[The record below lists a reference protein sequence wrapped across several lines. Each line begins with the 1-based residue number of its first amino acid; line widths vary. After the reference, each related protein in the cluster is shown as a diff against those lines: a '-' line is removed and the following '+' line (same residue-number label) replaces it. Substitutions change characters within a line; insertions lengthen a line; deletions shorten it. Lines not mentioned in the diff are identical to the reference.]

1 MKSVLYKGGVS
12 ASEGLAVRFHAME
25 KGHCTIQHWHEYC
38 ELEFV
43 MSGSG
48 LHQVGGK
55 EYRFAPGDCW
65 LVGGIE
71 SHGIVAEEE
80 TELANL
86 SFFPD
91 LLPEELGNVLDA
103 RPLILC
109 RFPATRRTEMAVLF
123 RRIAAERETPRPF
136 SHLNASVL
144 LVQILI
150 AVLREAGVDASEP
163 PAFLR
168 TVTAWARRHFREEAK
183 LSALASELSVSP
195 NHLGKVFRNATGIAF
210 SDYITGLRLNRACHL
225 LSKTDLPVKVVALDS
240 GFRSVEYFHTVFRAH
255 LGRTPAEYRAE
266 TENSEIT
273 LSPVHRRIQRP

>member
-91 LLPEELGNVLDA
+91 LLPEELGNVLDT
-103 RPLILC
+103 RPVILC
-109 RFPATRRTEMAVLF
+109 RFPVTRRTEMAVLF

-144 LVQILI
+144 LVQILV

-183 LSALASELSVSP
+183 LSSLASELSVSP
-195 NHLGKVFRNATGIAF
+195 NHLGKVFRNATGITF

-225 LSKTDLPVKVVALDS
+225 LSKTDLPVKIVALDS

-266 TENSEIT
+266 AEKK
-273 LSPVHRRIQRP
+273 

>member
-12 ASEGLAVRFHAME
+12 ASEGLAVRFHSME

-91 LLPEELGNVLDA
+91 LLPEELGNVLDT
-103 RPLILC
+103 RPVILC
-109 RFPATRRTEMAVLF
+109 RFPDARRAELEELF
-123 RRIAAERETPRPF
+123 RRIAAEEAPHPF
-136 SHLNASVL
+136 SRLNASAL
-144 LVQILI
+144 LVQILV
-150 AVLREAGVDASEP
+150 AVLREAGVDASVP

-195 NHLGKVFRNATGIAF
+195 NHLGKVVRNATGIAF

-266 TENSEIT
+266 AEKK
-273 LSPVHRRIQRP
+273 

>member
-150 AVLREAGVDASEP
+150 AVLREAGVAASEP

-225 LSKTDLPVKVVALDS
+225 LSKTDLPVKIVALDS

-266 TENSEIT
+266 AEKK
-273 LSPVHRRIQRP
+273 

>member
-12 ASEGLAVRFHAME
+12 ASEGLAVRFHSME

-43 MSGSG
+43 VRGTG

-136 SHLNASVL
+136 SHLNASAL

>member
-43 MSGSG
+43 VRGTG

-91 LLPEELGNVLDA
+91 LLPEELGNVLDT

-109 RFPATRRTEMAVLF
+109 RFPATRRTEMAELF

-183 LSALASELSVSP
+183 LSSLASELSVSP
-195 NHLGKVFRNATGIAF
+195 NHLGKVFRNATGITF

-266 TENSEIT
+266 VENSEII
-273 LSPVHRRIQRP
+273 LSQVHRRIQHP

>member
-103 RPLILC
+103 RPVILS
-109 RFPATRRTEMAVLF
+109 RFPATRRTEMAELF

-136 SHLNASVL
+136 SHLNASVV
-144 LVQILI
+144 LVQILV
-150 AVLREAGVDASEP
+150 AVLREAGVDASVP

-273 LSPVHRRIQRP
+273 LSQVHRRIQHP

>member
-12 ASEGLAVRFHAME
+12 ASEGLAVRFHSME

-144 LVQILI
+144 LVQILV
-150 AVLREAGVDASEP
+150 AVLREAGVDASVP

-273 LSPVHRRIQRP
+273 LSQVHRRIQRP

>member
-12 ASEGLAVRFHAME
+12 ASEGLAVRFHSME

-43 MSGSG
+43 VRGTG

-55 EYRFAPGDCW
+55 EYRFGAGYCW

-71 SHGIVAEEE
+71 SHGILTEEE

-91 LLPEELGNVLDA
+91 LLPEELGSVLDT
-103 RPLILC
+103 RPVILC
-109 RFPATRRTEMAVLF
+109 RFPDARRAELEELF
-123 RRIAAERETPRPF
+123 RRIAAEETPHPF
-136 SHLNASVL
+136 SRLNASAL
-144 LVQILI
+144 LVQILV
-150 AVLREAGVDASEP
+150 AVLREAGVDASVP

-183 LSALASELSVSP
+183 LSSLASELSVSP

-225 LSKTDLPVKVVALDS
+225 LSKTDLPVKIVALDS

-266 TENSEIT
+266 AEKK
-273 LSPVHRRIQRP
+273 

>member
-12 ASEGLAVRFHAME
+12 ASEGLAVRFHSME

-71 SHGIVAEEE
+71 SHGILTEEE

-91 LLPEELGNVLDA
+91 LLPEELGSVLDT
-103 RPLILC
+103 RPVILC
-109 RFPATRRTEMAVLF
+109 RFPDARRAKLEALF
-123 RRIAAERETPRPF
+123 RRIAAEEAPHPF
-136 SHLNASVL
+136 SRLNASAL
-144 LVQILI
+144 LVQILV
-150 AVLREAGVDASEP
+150 AVLREAGVDASVP

-273 LSPVHRRIQRP
+273 LSQVHRRIQHP

>member
-183 LSALASELSVSP
+183 LSSLASELSVSP

-225 LSKTDLPVKVVALDS
+225 LCKTDLPVKIVALDS

-273 LSPVHRRIQRP
+273 LSQVHRRIQHP

>member
-55 EYRFAPGDCW
+55 EYRFGAGYCW

-71 SHGIVAEEE
+71 SHGILTEEE

-91 LLPEELGNVLDA
+91 LLPEELGSVLDT
-103 RPLILC
+103 RPVILC
-109 RFPATRRTEMAVLF
+109 RFPDARRAKLEELF
-123 RRIAAERETPRPF
+123 RRIAAEEAPHPF
-136 SHLNASVL
+136 SRLNASAL
-144 LVQILI
+144 LVQILV
-150 AVLREAGVDASEP
+150 AVLREAGVDASVP

-183 LSALASELSVSP
+183 LSSLASELSVSP

>member
-12 ASEGLAVRFHAME
+12 ASEGLAVRFHSME

-43 MSGSG
+43 VRGTG

-55 EYRFAPGDCW
+55 EYRFGAGYCW

-71 SHGIVAEEE
+71 SHGILTEEE

-91 LLPEELGNVLDA
+91 LLPEELGSVLDT
-103 RPLILC
+103 RPVILC
-109 RFPATRRTEMAVLF
+109 RFPDARRTELEELF
-123 RRIAAERETPRPF
+123 RRIAAEETPHPF
-136 SHLNASVL
+136 SRLNASAL
-144 LVQILI
+144 LVQILV
-150 AVLREAGVDASEP
+150 AVLREAGVDTSVP

>member
-103 RPLILC
+103 RPVILC
-109 RFPATRRTEMAVLF
+109 RFPATRRTEMAELF

-183 LSALASELSVSP
+183 LSSLASELSVSP

-273 LSPVHRRIQRP
+273 LSQVHRRIQHP

>member
-273 LSPVHRRIQRP
+273 LSQVHRRIQRP

>member
-183 LSALASELSVSP
+183 LSSLASELSVSP

-225 LSKTDLPVKVVALDS
+225 LSKTDLPVKIVALDS

-266 TENSEIT
+266 AEKK
-273 LSPVHRRIQRP
+273 

>member
-183 LSALASELSVSP
+183 LSSLASELSVSP

-273 LSPVHRRIQRP
+273 LSQVHRRIQHP

>member
-12 ASEGLAVRFHAME
+12 ASEGLAVRFHSME

-43 MSGSG
+43 VRGTG

-71 SHGIVAEEE
+71 SHGILTEEE

-91 LLPEELGNVLDA
+91 LLPEELGSVLDT
-103 RPLILC
+103 RPVILC
-109 RFPATRRTEMAVLF
+109 RFPGARRAELEELF
-123 RRIAAERETPRPF
+123 RRIAAEETPHPF
-136 SHLNASVL
+136 SRLNASAL
-144 LVQILI
+144 LVQILV
-150 AVLREAGVDASEP
+150 AVLREAGVDASVP

-195 NHLGKVFRNATGIAF
+195 NHLGKVFRNTTGIAF

-273 LSPVHRRIQRP
+273 LSQVHRRIQHP

>member
-12 ASEGLAVRFHAME
+12 ASEGLAVRFHSME

-43 MSGSG
+43 VRGTG

-55 EYRFAPGDCW
+55 EYRFGAGYCW

-71 SHGIVAEEE
+71 SHGILTEEE

-91 LLPEELGNVLDA
+91 LLPEELGSVLDT
-103 RPLILC
+103 RPVILC
-109 RFPATRRTEMAVLF
+109 RFPDARRAKLEELF
-123 RRIAAERETPRPF
+123 RRIAAEETPHPF
-136 SHLNASVL
+136 SRLNASAL
-144 LVQILI
+144 LVQILV

-163 PAFLR
+163 PVFLR

-183 LSALASELSVSP
+183 LSSLASELSVSP

>member
-12 ASEGLAVRFHAME
+12 ASEGLAVRFHSME
-25 KGHCTIQHWHEYC
+25 KGHCTIHHWHEYC

-43 MSGSG
+43 VRGTG

-55 EYRFAPGDCW
+55 EYRFDPGDCW

-71 SHGIVAEEE
+71 SHGILTEEE

-136 SHLNASVL
+136 SHLNASAL
-144 LVQILI
+144 LVQILV
-150 AVLREAGVDASEP
+150 AVLREAGVDTSVP

>member
-1 MKSVLYKGGVS
+1 MKSVLYNGGVS

-71 SHGIVAEEE
+71 SHGIVAEED

-109 RFPATRRTEMAVLF
+109 RFPATRRTEMAELF

-183 LSALASELSVSP
+183 LSSLASELSVSP

-225 LSKTDLPVKVVALDS
+225 LSKTDLPVKIVALDS

-266 TENSEIT
+266 AEKK
-273 LSPVHRRIQRP
+273 

>member
-91 LLPEELGNVLDA
+91 LLPEELGNVLDT
-103 RPLILC
+103 RPVILC
-109 RFPATRRTEMAVLF
+109 RFPDARRAELEELF
-123 RRIAAERETPRPF
+123 RRIAAEEAPHPF
-136 SHLNASVL
+136 SRLNASAL
-144 LVQILI
+144 LVQILV
-150 AVLREAGVDASEP
+150 AVLREAGVDASVP

-266 TENSEIT
+266 AEKK
-273 LSPVHRRIQRP
+273 

>member
-183 LSALASELSVSP
+183 LSSLASELSVSP

-225 LSKTDLPVKVVALDS
+225 LSKTDLPVKIVALDS

>member
-150 AVLREAGVDASEP
+150 AVLREAGVAASEP